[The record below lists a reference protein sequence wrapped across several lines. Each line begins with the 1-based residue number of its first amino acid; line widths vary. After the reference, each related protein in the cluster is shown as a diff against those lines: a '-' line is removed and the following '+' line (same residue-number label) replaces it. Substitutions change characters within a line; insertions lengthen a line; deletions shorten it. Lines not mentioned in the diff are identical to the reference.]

1 MIALRTEEYR
11 IASARELD
19 IEKTFECGQCFR
31 WNADAGGVYTG
42 VAMGRA
48 ARVRSA
54 GGQVYVRS
62 DAPESFP
69 AFCLGALEAA
79 QLVDHH
85 DGEGPAAAQRLD
97 QPDHVLPVDDVDV
110 SGGG

>member
-54 GGQVYVRS
+54 GGQVYIRS
-62 DAPESFP
+62 DAPESFWREY
-69 AFCLGALEAA
+69 FDLDRDYAA
-79 QLVDHH
+79 IS
-85 DGEGPAAAQRLD
+85 R
-97 QPDHVLPVDDVDV
+97 
-110 SGGG
+110 